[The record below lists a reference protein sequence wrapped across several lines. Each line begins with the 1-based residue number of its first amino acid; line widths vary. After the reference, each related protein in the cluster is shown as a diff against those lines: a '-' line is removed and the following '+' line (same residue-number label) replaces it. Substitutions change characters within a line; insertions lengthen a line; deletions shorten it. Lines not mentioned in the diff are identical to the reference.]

1 LKKILFLIYLLC
13 GLVEFKAQATDKSL
27 ATTIPLSAIAQILRP
42 NDSQGIAMGLTGV
55 SYREGLFS
63 TYSNPA
69 GLKLDNFKFSFSHIP
84 ATSTYSNMNF
94 NQEALGI
101 GLPINKNLMFSV
113 HFFNLNFGEIE
124 AYDVNGNLIGRKR
137 SGIREFQISGSKLFF
152 INQSVFSFGLSMKY
166 LQFYMPALD
175 TNSLLVDTG
184 VRYRINHKRIWYSF
198 GVSISNLGN
207 ELKHEEFTVDK
218 PIKLLRSGI
227 TVGNMEKFDSNLGL
241 MCTIEY
247 QRSMN
252 DDEIFTQWHHLG
264 IGLEFQFI
272 NHLFGR
278 LGYNFDLS
286 DIDKDAKIKSITYG
300 IGFDTPRKIKI
311 VFPMD
316 LSLNYGRGIAD
327 YRNLDANVISITL
340 GFN

>member
-1 LKKILFLIYLLC
+1 MFLICLLC
-13 GLVEFKAQATDKSL
+13 RLIEFKAQATDKSL

-84 ATSTYSNMNF
+84 ATSTLSNMNF
-94 NQEALGI
+94 NQEAFSI
-101 GLPINKNLMFSV
+101 GLPINKNLMFSL
-113 HFFNLNFGEIE
+113 HFFNLYFNEME
-124 AYDVNGNLIGRKR
+124 AYDLNFNLIAKKR
-137 SGIREFQISGSKLFF
+137 SGIREFKISGSRLFF
-152 INQSVFSFGLSMKY
+152 INQSVFSFGLSIKY
-166 LQFYMPALD
+166 LQFYWPALD
-175 TNSLLVDTG
+175 ANSLLVDTG
-184 VRYRINHKRIWYSF
+184 IRYRINQKRIWYSF
-198 GVSISNLGN
+198 GISMNNLGK
-207 ELKHEEFTVDK
+207 ELKHDGFTVDK

-227 TVGNMEKFDSNLGL
+227 TVGNMEKLDSNLGL
-241 MCTIEY
+241 MCTIEF
-247 QRSMN
+247 QRSMM
-252 DDEIFTQWHHLG
+252 DEKGYAKWNHLG
-264 IGLEFQFI
+264 IGLEFQFM

-286 DIDKDAKIKSITYG
+286 DSDEDPKIKGFTYG
-300 IGFDTPRKIKI
+300 IGFNTPRKIKI

-340 GFN
+340 GFDL